1 MFPTHVG
8 MNRAGV
14 ILGHFGVDVP
24 HTRGDEPALR
34 ADCAD
39 MNSMFPTHVGMNRPT
54 TKSCAPRIHVPHTR
68 GDEPA
73 FFTFVPTR
81 LYMFPTHVG
90 MNRPSRPR
98 ESSHLSC
105 SPHTWG

>member
-1 MFPTHVG
+1 MLSGWWDNFP
-8 MNRAGV
+8 
-14 ILGHFGVDVP
+14 D
-24 HTRGDEPALR
+24 
-34 ADCAD
+34 
-39 MNSMFPTHVGMNRPT
+39 MFPTHVGMNRPT